1 MANAMR
7 LDKANDRFLNPL
19 ASYGAQV
26 VNKLD
31 VYGGSMADKEMTQG
45 MYHAPEIYNEC
56 VPLNYIGKKFIRA
69 PLLGGMEYK
78 PMSPNTSSQK
88 IPDNKILHTMPV
100 QRYFK

>member
-26 VNKLD
+26 NKLNI
-31 VYGGSMADKEMTQG
+31 YGGSMADKEMTLG
-45 MYHAPEIYNEC
+45 MFHAPEIYNEC

-69 PLLGGMEYK
+69 PLLGGLEYK

-88 IPDNKILHTMPV
+88 IPDNQILHTSTV
-100 QRYFK
+100 KKHFY